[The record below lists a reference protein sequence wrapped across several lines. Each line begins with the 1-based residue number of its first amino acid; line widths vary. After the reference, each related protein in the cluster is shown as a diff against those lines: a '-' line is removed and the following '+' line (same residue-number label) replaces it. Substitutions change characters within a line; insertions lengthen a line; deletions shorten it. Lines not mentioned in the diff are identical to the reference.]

1 MSDLD
6 KIKAQLIHAATAYD
20 RRRSTRKGY
29 NIYALAQ
36 YFTRIDDCL
45 EDMRNGASPRAAIG
59 AGFNDQLRDALLK
72 AIGEPALTVE
82 ETRRTRAAWFYIPAS
97 ES

>member
-36 YFTRIDDCL
+36 YFMRIDDCL
-45 EDMRNGASPRAAIG
+45 EDMRKGASPRAAIG
-59 AGFNDQLRDALLK
+59 AGFNDRLRDALIK

-82 ETRRTRAAWFYIPAS
+82 ETRRTRAAWFYTPAS